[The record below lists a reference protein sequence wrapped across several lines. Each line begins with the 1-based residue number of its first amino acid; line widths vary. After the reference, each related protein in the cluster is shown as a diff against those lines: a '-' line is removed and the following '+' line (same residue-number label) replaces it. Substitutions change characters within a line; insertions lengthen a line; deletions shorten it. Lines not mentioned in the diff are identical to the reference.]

1 MIRHLMCGMALTLLV
16 AFATFAQPRVEP
28 TGAQTASDETAI
40 RGIIQDEIAAW
51 NKGDAVAYSRHFAA
65 DGTFTNITGQFF
77 TGYDAFLK
85 QHQVI
90 FEGRFKQT
98 TLQQDIVSLKFV
110 RPDVAVVEVLT
121 AVAGVVSGQLAQGT
135 NAGRRVRILTA
146 GRRRR
151 RRAVDGLD
159 SLARTD
165 GKIGTDR
172 THRAASG
179 RRHGSAVS
187 TESDRDAGVEPDDR
201 REHQWPFADQSA
213 RVGRQAT
220 RPLLPVLLPSRR

>member
-1 MIRHLMCGMALTLLV
+1 MIRHLLRGMALTLFV
-16 AFATFAQPRVEP
+16 ASASL
-28 TGAQTASDETAI
+28 AQTASDEAAI
-40 RGIIQDEIAAW
+40 RSIIQDEIAAW

-135 NAGRRVRILTA
+135 SA
-146 GRRRR
+146 
-151 RRAVDGLD
+151 D
-159 SLARTD
+159 
-165 GKIGTDR
+165 
-172 THRAASG
+172 ASG
-179 RRHGSAVS
+179 RLRTRLLQVVAKQGGAWKVAAYHNVDVKPG
-187 TESDRDAGVEPDDR
+187 TPLPG
-201 REHQWPFADQSA
+201 RE
-213 RVGRQAT
+213 
-220 RPLLPVLLPSRR
+220 